1 MVIGRLRALNDA
13 ANAVLGF
20 LGTSDSSAGRMEA
33 QLQGSAATLA
43 QVSQFVEALPEV
55 LRGKLEAVHEAAIQE
70 IGGLAGLINVIKDI
84 TAQTKVLAV
93 NASIMAA
100 TAGVH
105 GRGFAVV
112 AKEVRALSDQ
122 SAKAATMIEKG
133 LEDAQG
139 TMRLGLATGLMN
151 EEIMEARTIV
161 QSMHDLQR
169 TNEEVRQYYRNLLG
183 TVTEQNQRLAAE
195 ITEILGQLQ
204 GQDVVRQ
211 RLERMLTGMAHRNAV
226 LGELPATLD
235 APEADLD
242 GLAIRMRSALDHYLQ
257 TEQDHST
264 DVGDSSSSGLA
275 RIELF

>member
-1 MVIGRLRALNDA
+1 VGQLVDDHLRLDEAIGAQVQVAISETEASALMVIGRLRALNDA

-195 ITEILGQLQ
+195 ITEILASCR
-204 GQDVVRQ
+204 D
-211 RLERMLTGMAHRNAV
+211 RMWCGNV
-226 LGELPATLD
+226 WNGC
-235 APEADLD
+235 
-242 GLAIRMRSALDHYLQ
+242 
-257 TEQDHST
+257 
-264 DVGDSSSSGLA
+264 
-275 RIELF
+275 